1 MDAPLPNPDLL
12 LARRAAA
19 GQPQAWDE
27 LIERHGERLFNL
39 ALQFSASVE
48 EAEDLT
54 QEIFL
59 RLYQSLRLYRGDCPL
74 LGWALRLSR
83 NLCIDHWRRV
93 RRERLA
99 TAVSEEVLL
108 QMPAADDPRARAQA
122 RQELRAVH
130 EALADMPEELA
141 EVVLLRDLQGW
152 SVEETAACLEVPP
165 GTVKSRLHRARLELA
180 EKVTDRLATRDDRNG
195 AGPAAVLGAGS
206 C

>member
-1 MDAPLPNPDLL
+1 MAAPLPTPDLL

-93 RRERLA
+93 RRER
-99 TAVSEEVLL
+99 TSTTVSEEVLL
-108 QMPAADDPRARAQA
+108 HMPAADDPRARAQA

-130 EALADMPEELA
+130 EALADMPEDLA

-152 SVEETAACLEVPP
+152 SVEETAAYLEVPP

-180 EKVTDRLATRDDRNG
+180 EKVTDRLGSRGD
-195 AGPAAVLGAGS
+195 AGPAAAMGAGS

>member
-1 MDAPLPNPDLL
+1 MDAPLPTPDLL

-83 NLCIDHWRRV
+83 NLCIDHWRHV
-93 RRERLA
+93 RRERLS

-108 QMPAADDPRARAQA
+108 QIPAGDDPRARAQA

-152 SVEETAACLEVPP
+152 SIEETAAYLEVPP

-180 EKVTDRLATRDDRNG
+180 EKVTDRLGTRSG
-195 AGPAAVLGAGS
+195 ADPSTAMGGAP

>member
-1 MDAPLPNPDLL
+1 MDAPLPTPDLL

-27 LIERHGERLFNL
+27 LIERHGGRLFNL

-99 TAVSEEVLL
+99 TAVSEEILL
-108 QMPAADDPRARAQA
+108 QMPATDDPRAQAQA

-130 EALADMPEELA
+130 EALTAMPEELA

-152 SVEETAACLEVPP
+152 SVEETAAYLEVPA

-180 EKVTDRLATRDDRNG
+180 EKVTDRLGGRPET
-195 AGPAAVLGAGS
+195 GPAAVLGGAGS